1 LIKIQTSAIKI
12 NKNKGLIMIKCLLL
26 IIAIVFI
33 PVKAEEFSLPEE
45 FSDFGL
51 NRDISISYEDLD
63 QLLELTVID
72 MGLSD
77 RTILKPIVG
86 NGTRLRSNRDRD
98 TALEANR
105 FYFEEVVKSDI
116 KLGFKVIRQSLE
128 KVPEEVPLNALT
140 LDEQLAYWLNLY
152 NTAIIEK
159 LIEHYP
165 VRNAKKLLEGENSI
179 LNDKFINVSGH
190 TLSLNNIQHDIVFKK
205 FGNKKIVMY
214 GFYQGI
220 IGSPNLRNEA
230 YTADKVYKQL
240 SGNAEEFVNS
250 NRGVQVKRNRLNV
263 SIFYD
268 QAKILFPDFEN
279 DLLKHILNYS
289 DSSINS
295 QVEDS
300 EELILAIEDWNVTD
314 IYGTERS
321 FGEGNATNK
330 AALLNAVAANSNV
343 PGAGAM
349 NLSFLSDMLSSKVSS
364 QSRFS
369 PAVLDKINK
378 LRLKKKINSSSVKI
392 KDLPTK

>member
-1 LIKIQTSAIKI
+1 
-12 NKNKGLIMIKCLLL
+12 MIKCLLL

-165 VRNAKKLLEGENSI
+165 VRNAKKLLEGESSI

-300 EELILAIEDWNVTD
+300 EELILAIEDWNVT
-314 IYGTERS
+314 ERS

-330 AALLNAVAANSNV
+330 AALLNAVVGNSNV

-369 PAVLDKINK
+369 PAVLDKINQ